1 MSEGRIITFYSYK
14 GGTGRTMALANVAW
28 ILAANGRK
36 VLALDWDLESP
47 GLHRFFHP
55 FLDAGVISA
64 TPGVIELI
72 TDYAFAA
79 LQPVERAP
87 DWHLEYTQVLPRA
100 VSLEYDHFPGSGTID
115 FISAGRQ
122 NRDYSSLLSTF
133 DWDNFYERLGGGVFL
148 DALRADMRR
157 HYDYVLIDSRTGL
170 SDIADI
176 CTVHFPD
183 TLVDCF
189 TLSDQSI
196 DGAAA
201 VARHIDQRY
210 RDRGIRILPVP
221 MRIESGEKKK
231 LDAGRALARR
241 RFAGFPKGANAEEYW
256 ATIEIP
262 YVPFY
267 AYEETLA
274 TFGEVATSPSSIL
287 AAYERLTSAL
297 TDGDVSGLPP
307 VTDEVRAHVLSL
319 FERRPPDLEE
329 EGTLALSYVPE
340 DRMWADWVAAL
351 LRRSGMKVVV
361 VSADLPE
368 WEQTLSGAARVAA
381 LVSPAYQRSPRTRH
395 FLDEQPS
402 YVAIRVGDL
411 PTEEGVRIDRLVES
425 EAAQVLL
432 QVFGRTGQAP
442 EHPAEPA
449 PIGPRYPGTP
459 PRVWNLPPRN
469 AAFTGRAAVLEELR
483 NQLVGT
489 GQAVVLPMALYGLG
503 GVGKTQ
509 VALEYAY
516 RFMADYDLVWWVS
529 AEEPAGISDNF
540 LDELAPRLGIKPEEA
555 TVKAVLESLRRGEPY
570 QRWLLIFDNATEL
583 AELADHLPVGAAGH
597 VLITSRNPAW
607 SSVAAPL
614 EVDVFSRD
622 ESVEHLRGQVQGL
635 PESDAE
641 KVATAL
647 GFLPLAVDQAGAWLR
662 ETGMPAGDY
671 VELLESELTRALPTF
686 RGPKPVAAT
695 WNVSLEQL
703 MRRSPAAVRLLQLCA
718 FFSADPISMTMIYSD
733 EMVRLLREH
742 DDSLREKLML
752 GSVIRE
758 ISRFALA
765 RVDQSDNTIQVHRL
779 VQAVIRSQMDD
790 EAQTRACHDVHT
802 VLVGARPRQGDV
814 DDPENWPRY
823 SLIWPHLTASRAAEC
838 GDEDTRQLLIDSVRY
853 SWKRGN
859 FDRALERG
867 RQLER
872 AWLDAHGRDH
882 WQTLYLRFHLANV
895 LRSQGRYK
903 AAKEEDEQVVA
914 MQRTTLGERHP
925 HTLMTSGSLA
935 ADLRGLGEFRQA
947 LTLDQNTYAQFKE
960 LFGEE
965 HPRTLAAANNLAVSY
980 RLVGD
985 CFSARR
991 IDQETL
997 ERRKAV
1003 LGAAHPYTLFS
1014 QANLARDHR
1023 EAGQFQLS
1031 VELLRD
1037 TLEKYKDVLGDDF
1050 LDTLRTAKSLAV
1062 SLRKAG
1068 EQTEALELAKETYDR
1083 YVLHYPASPETRAAE
1098 LEYACCLS
1106 ALDDKPQARRI
1117 ATGILADFR
1126 ASLGATHPYTLVV
1139 ANNLI
1144 TYLRGTGDVR
1154 EAYELGEETME
1165 AFRVRLAADHPFALS
1180 CAVNHANCLGDLGD
1194 LAAAE
1199 TLERDTAALLKSV
1212 LGPLHPDTLAC
1223 RANLAITLHSTGQQ
1237 REVIGLMRDV
1247 LGGDHPNIESLR
1259 EWRRI
1264 NRDLEPQP
1272 T

>member
-1 MSEGRIITFYSYK
+1 MSEGEIITFYSYK

-122 NRDYSSLLSTF
+122 NRDYSSLVSTF

-183 TLVDCF
+183 ILVDCF

-196 DGAAA
+196 EGAAA

-210 RDRGIRILPVP
+210 RDRNIRILPVP
-221 MRIESGEKKK
+221 MRIEPGEKKK
-231 LDAGRALARR
+231 LDAGRAHARR
-241 RFAGFPKGANAEEYW
+241 RFAGFPKGVDAEEYW
-256 ATIEIP
+256 AAIEIP

-274 TFGEVATSPSSIL
+274 TFGEVAASPSSIL
-287 AAYERLTSAL
+287 SAYERLTSVV
-297 TDGDVSGLPP
+297 TGGEVTGLPQ
-307 VTDEVRAHVLSL
+307 VSEEVRAQVLAA
-319 FERRPPDLEE
+319 FERTPPDSDE

-351 LRRSGMKVVV
+351 LRRSGMKVVT

-368 WEQTLSGAARVAA
+368 WERELPGAARVAV

-395 FLDEQPS
+395 FLDDPPPH
-402 YVAIRVGDL
+402 VPIRVGDL
-411 PTEEGVRIDRLVES
+411 PTHDGVRIDQLGES

-432 QVFGRTGQAP
+432 RAFGRAGQSP
-442 EHPAEPA
+442 EHPAEHG

-469 AAFTGRAAVLEELR
+469 AAFTGRSAVLEELR

-529 AEEPAGISDNF
+529 AEESAGIADNF
-540 LDELAPRLGIKPEEA
+540 LDELAPRLGIKQEEA
-555 TVKAVLESLRRGEPY
+555 TVRAVLESLRRGEPY

-583 AELADHLPVGAAGH
+583 ADLGDYLPVGAAGH

-607 SSVAAPL
+607 SAVAAPL

-622 ESVEHLRGQVQGL
+622 ESVEHLRRRVEGL
-635 PESDAE
+635 AESDAE
-641 KVATAL
+641 KVAAAL
-647 GFLPLAVDQAGAWLR
+647 GFLPLAVDQAGAWLS
-662 ETGMPAGDY
+662 ETGMPAADY
-671 VELLESELTRALPTF
+671 VQLLETELTRALPTF

-695 WNVSLEQL
+695 WNISLEQL
-703 MRRSPAAVRLLQLCA
+703 KRRSPAAVRLLQLCA

-758 ISRFALA
+758 INRFALA

-790 EAQTRACHDVHT
+790 EAQTKACHDVHT

-823 SLIWPHLTASRAAEC
+823 SLIWPHLSPSRAAEC

-859 FDRALERG
+859 FERALDRG
-867 RQLER
+867 RQLEA
-872 AWLDAHGRDH
+872 AWLGAHGGDH

-895 LRSQGRYK
+895 LRSQGRYRE
-903 AAKEEDEQVVA
+903 ARQEDEQVVA
-914 MQRTTLGERHP
+914 RQRVVLGERHP

-947 LTLDQNTYAQFKE
+947 LDLDQNTYAQFKE

-991 IDQETL
+991 IDQDTL

-1003 LGAAHPYTLFS
+1003 LGASHPYTLFS

-1023 EAGQFQLS
+1023 EAGQFAVS
-1031 VELLRD
+1031 VRLLRS
-1037 TLEKYKDVLGDDF
+1037 TLAAYQDVLGDDF

-1068 EQTEALELAKETYDR
+1068 AQEEALDLAKETYER
-1083 YVLHYPASPETRAAE
+1083 YLAHYPGSPETKAAE

-1106 ALDDKPQARRI
+1106 ALDDKPRARRI
-1117 ATGILADFR
+1117 AANLLDDFR
-1126 ASLGATHPYTLVV
+1126 ASLGDTHPYTLVV
-1139 ANNLI
+1139 ANNLV
-1144 TYLRGTGDVR
+1144 TYLRGTGAVQ
-1154 EAYELGEETME
+1154 EARELGERTLE
-1165 AFRVRLAADHPFALS
+1165 AFTVRLAESHPFTLS
-1180 CAVNHANCLGDLGD
+1180 CAVNLANCLGDLSELD
-1194 LAAAE
+1194 AAE
-1199 TLERDTAALLKSV
+1199 ALERRTADLLSTV

-1223 RANLAITLHSTGQQ
+1223 RANLAITLRSTGQQ
-1237 REVIGLMRDV
+1237 REVLALMRDV
-1247 LGGDHPNIESLR
+1247 LGAEHPNADSLR
-1259 EWRRI
+1259 EWRRL